1 VRLQNPR
8 ECVPGQALA
17 ALPVLLTTAALCAGV
32 ALGCAGD
39 RSRASPGTGAI
50 RGIGLDLFRPDEL
63 LRIEIEMP
71 DEDWENLRWQG
82 RSLPRVY
89 AGCFEFDGY
98 TYFDAEV
105 TINGE
110 TVEDAAVRKKGFLGS
125 LSATRPSLKIDLGRT
140 QAHRARTLHGTRR
153 LTLNNDKQD
162 LSNVRQCLSYALFAK
177 AGIRAPRCNWAHVT
191 AQGKDLGIYS
201 HVEPIKRPFLLRAF
215 GDARGNLYE
224 GQVSDFSAGR
234 LSTFELKTNEQQND
248 RSDLDAVAQ
257 ALKTGDTEVWD
268 ALDEAIDMD
277 AFLTFWAMEVLV
289 GHWDSYSG
297 NQNNFYL
304 YRNPKDHRFRFIPWG
319 TDGAFADKPNER
331 SGVLPRSVF
340 LGSELTARLWRVPRA
355 RARYVKRLRQLM
367 DVLWDEDLLN
377 AEVERIGRM
386 TGAPA
391 PQLDLIKTF
400 VNERQARIEREL
412 EGSVPPWPEAPR
424 RSERVCRPP
433 PASRGTF
440 ELVWTDS
447 HSYAPGG
454 RFAFDLKV
462 GGRRLA
468 IDRDLYCAAG
478 PVQEP
483 DDPTYGVPRIAFT
496 GADSR
501 TGRKFWV
508 GLYIPEAQWRE
519 GEIPFHGYETF
530 GVVLEL
536 FPSGGYRRLAVVGEG
551 TITLEQ
557 AGHSNGSVV
566 KGRWAG
572 RVATTQ

>member
-1 VRLQNPR
+1 VHLQNHR
-8 ECVPGQALA
+8 ERVQRQLLA
-17 ALPVLLTTAALCAGV
+17 ALSVLLTTAALCAAA

-39 RSRASPGTGAI
+39 RSRGRPGTDAI
-50 RGIGLDLFRPDEL
+50 PGTALDRFRPDEL
-63 LRIEIEMP
+63 LRIEVEMA
-71 DEDWENLRWQG
+71 DEDWETLRWQG

-98 TYFDAEV
+98 TDFDAEV

-110 TVEDAAVRKKGFLGS
+110 TAQGAAVRKKGFLGS
-125 LSATRPSLKIDLGRT
+125 LSATRPSLKIDFGRGK
-140 QAHRARTLHGTRR
+140 AHRGRTLHGTRR
-153 LTLNNDKQD
+153 LTLNNNKQD

-177 AGIRAPRCNWAHVT
+177 AGIKAPRCSWAHVT
-191 AQGKDLGIYS
+191 AQGKDLGVYS
-201 HVEPIKRPFLLRAF
+201 RVEPIKRPFLLRAF

-224 GQVSDFSAGR
+224 GQASDFNTGR
-234 LSTFELKTNEQQND
+234 LSTFELKTNKQQND
-248 RSDLDAVAQ
+248 RSDLDAVVQ
-257 ALKTGDTEVWD
+257 ALETGDTEVWD
-268 ALDEAIDMD
+268 ALDEVVDMK

-304 YRNPKDHRFRFIPWG
+304 YRDPKDHRFRFIPWG
-319 TDGAFADKPNER
+319 TDGAFAARPNER
-331 SGVLPRSVF
+331 SGVLPQSVF
-340 LGSELTARLWRVPRA
+340 LGSELTARLWRVA
-355 RARYVKRLRQLM
+355 RARDRYVERLRQLM
-367 DVLWDEDLLN
+367 DDLWDEDLLD
-377 AEVERIGRM
+377 AEVERIGRL

-400 VNERQARIEREL
+400 VNQRQAQIEREL
-412 EGSVPPWPEAPR
+412 EGGVPPWPEAPQ

-433 PASRGTF
+433 PATSGTF

-454 RFAFDLKV
+454 RFAFDLRV

-496 GADSR
+496 GVDSS

-508 GLYIPEAQWRE
+508 GLYVPEVQWRE

-530 GVVLEL
+530 GVIVEL
-536 FPSGGYRRLAVVGEG
+536 FPSGGYRRLAVIGDG
-551 TITLEQ
+551 TLTLEQ
-557 AGHSNGSVV
+557 AGHSNGAVV
-566 KGRWAG
+566 KGRWDG
-572 RVATTQ
+572 RVAMTR